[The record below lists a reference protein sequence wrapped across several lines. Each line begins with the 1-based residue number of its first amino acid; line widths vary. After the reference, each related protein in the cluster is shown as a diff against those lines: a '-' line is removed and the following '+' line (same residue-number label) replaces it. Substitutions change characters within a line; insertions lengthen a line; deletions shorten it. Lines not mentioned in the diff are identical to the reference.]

1 MSRSLSLPVGAPGAR
16 ILGFGNYRPRRI
28 VTNEEISRRVDTA
41 DEWIRTRVGIA
52 ERRFASDD
60 ESVVDMS
67 VAAAGK
73 AMATSGILA
82 EDIDTV
88 IVATCTPPAPIP
100 GLAPEV
106 AHRLG
111 IPAPGAFDVNAACAG
126 FCYALANAAD
136 AIRSGSAHN
145 VLVIGS
151 EKLTSWTDQDDR
163 GTCIIFGDGAGAA
176 VVAPADTPGIGP
188 VVWGSDGD
196 KSRAISVADR
206 SSFMEMDG
214 RAVYR
219 WATTK
224 LADSAHRACE
234 LAGVEIADIDVFV
247 PHQANLRIVDSMVR
261 TLKLG
266 DHVAVARDIVI
277 SGNTSSASIPLA
289 LTAMIERG
297 EVKTG
302 DIALLLG
309 FGAGLTYAGQVIVCP

>member
-247 PHQANLRIVDSMVR
+247 PHQATLRIVDSMVR

>member
-1 MSRSLSLPVGAPGAR
+1 MTRRLSARAGAPGAR
-16 ILGFGNYRPRRI
+16 ILGFGDYRPRRI
-28 VTNEEISRRVDTA
+28 VTNEEISQRVDTD

-52 ERRFASDD
+52 ERRFAGDD

-73 AMATSGILA
+73 ALATSGVLA
-82 EDIDTV
+82 QDIDTV

-111 IPAPGAFDVNAACAG
+111 IASAGAFDLNAACAG
-126 FCYALANAAD
+126 FCYGLASAAD
-136 AIRSGSAHN
+136 AIRSGSSQNA
-145 VLVIGS
+145 LVIGA
-151 EKLTSWTDQDDR
+151 EKLTDWTDQDDR

-176 VVAPADTPGIGP
+176 VVTATDSPGIGP
-188 VVWGSDGD
+188 VVWGSDGE

-219 WATTK
+219 WATTQ
-224 LADSAHRACE
+224 LADSAHRACK
-234 LAGVEIADIDVFV
+234 LAGVDISDIDVFV

-261 TLKLG
+261 TLKLR
-266 DHVAVARDIVI
+266 DDVAVARDIVT

-302 DIALLLG
+302 DTALLLG
-309 FGAGLTYAGQVIVCP
+309 FGAGLTFAGQVIICP